1 MRSHD
6 EELTNFTTWRLNLT
20 VLYIWFGI
28 HWTQILR
35 PKVLSSCCIMH
46 LHRPNPIIVSSPSW
60 RQHAHGPSLPIPCEN
75 PFQLTWILY
84 PTFANAFPPSL
95 QPHPQQLNALPTPSQ
110 HLNPLN
116 HTLKRLM
123 CVCLSR
129 EVSAQVEQ
137 SETID
142 SEINP
147 SSTDPLCC
155 LDALNMWG

>member
-1 MRSHD
+1 MASQSNSTVYLIRD
-6 EELTNFTTWRLNLT
+6 PLNSNSASES
-20 VLYIWFGI
+20 F
-28 HWTQILR
+28 IL
-35 PKVLSSCCIMH
+35 M
-46 LHRPNPIIVSSPSW
+46 LHYAPPPSKSNYHIISLMTP
-60 RQHAHGPSLPIPCEN
+60 RAHGPSLPIPCGN

-155 LDALNMWG
+155 LDALNM